1 MDELS
6 LSLNVFHL
14 ICYQCL
20 QYTRLYRLIE
30 QYLFVKLKQYF
41 IRITAEI
48 RIGLFENVNLK
59 KKRKKK
65 QTQICS
71 DGLVKVAN
79 LLQMKVIQLL
89 LSHFLK
95 S

>member
-14 ICYQCL
+14 ICSQCL

-41 IRITAEI
+41 IRITAQI

-59 KKRKKK
+59 KKKERKNKHK
-65 QTQICS
+65 Y
-71 DGLVKVAN
+71 V
-79 LLQMKVIQLL
+79 QMD
-89 LSHFLK
+89 
-95 S
+95 

>member
-6 LSLNVFHL
+6 FSLNVFHL
-14 ICYQCL
+14 ICSQCL

-59 KKRKKK
+59 RKKK
-65 QTQICS
+65 EKEKTNTNMFRWTS
-71 DGLVKVAN
+71 
-79 LLQMKVIQLL
+79 
-89 LSHFLK
+89 
-95 S
+95 